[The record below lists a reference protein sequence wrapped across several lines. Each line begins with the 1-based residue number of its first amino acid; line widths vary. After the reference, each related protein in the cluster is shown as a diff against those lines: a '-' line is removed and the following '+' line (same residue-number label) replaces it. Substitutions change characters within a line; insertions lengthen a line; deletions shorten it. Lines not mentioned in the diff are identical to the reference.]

1 MVSAFTTTLT
11 NVPNIAHRRGVV
23 GKGGHCSPSG
33 LDRLARLDRHAYLQ
47 AGLGPGR
54 FRFQDQCI
62 VYLSKTAG
70 DSERP
75 SKLAVAESLVA
86 QRFSSSANAGQLCS
100 RSTRQAAGSSLAG
113 KADTTGEAEKSPAIA
128 AEMQREPVAP
138 TSSRADWSPI
148 GHRIP
153 GSTSPSPPGPTLA
166 RPRSGGRGR
175 ERRWPG
181 HDGATP
187 QPHRAAASIAETL
200 E

>member
-1 MVSAFTTTLT
+1 VWWERAD
-11 NVPNIAHRRGVV
+11 A
-23 GKGGHCSPSG
+23 CSPSG

-47 AGLGPGR
+47 VGLGPGR

-62 VYLSKTAG
+62 VYLSKAAG

-86 QRFSSSANAGQLCS
+86 QRFSSSANAGQLRS
-100 RSTRQAAGSSLAG
+100 RSTRQTAGSSLAG
-113 KADTTGEAEKSPAIA
+113 KADTAGEAEKSPAK
-128 AEMQREPVAP
+128 MQREPVAP

-153 GSTSPSPPGPTLA
+153 GSTSPGPPGPTLA